1 MWMGL
6 IDGVYAVAMTLI
18 AIELP
23 ELASEVIDTIEKQVE
38 ITTISG
44 ILIYELIVYT
54 ATFFIL
60 YELWSFHKSI
70 LKLSG
75 IRHIRQNLV
84 NGLILALTCLGAG
97 NILLILN
104 SKTNLA
110 SEEINA
116 GVSQAT
122 ILKDWIT
129 HGTASSIC
137 MLLMIASMF
146 GLMSLLARSKANL
159 EAISNLKALE
169 RSTRVK
175 AFLFLLLPL
184 NWLPMLFGAQT
195 PLAPVGLMILAYIAL
210 SNINGAKLRRRLSE
224 TFKGSS

>member
-1 MWMGL
+1 MGL

-18 AIELP
+18 AFELP

-54 ATFFIL
+54 ATFL

-75 IRHIRQNLV
+75 IRHIRQSLV

-104 SKTNLA
+104 SKTDLA

-116 GVSQAT
+116 GISQAT

-146 GLMSLLARSKANL
+146 GLMSQLARSKANP
-159 EAISNLKALE
+159 EEISNLKALE

-195 PLAPVGLMILAYIAL
+195 PLAPVGLMILVYIAL
-210 SNINGAKLRRRLSE
+210 SNINGVKLRLRLSE

>member
-1 MWMGL
+1 M
-6 IDGVYAVAMTLI
+6 
-18 AIELP
+18 
-23 ELASEVIDTIEKQVE
+23 
-38 ITTISG
+38 
-44 ILIYELIVYT
+44 
-54 ATFFIL
+54 
-60 YELWSFHKSI
+60 WSFHKSI

-75 IRHIRQNLV
+75 IRHTLQNLT

-104 SKTNLA
+104 SKTDLA

-116 GVSQAT
+116 GISQAT

-146 GLMSLLARSKANL
+146 GLMSLLARSKANP
-159 EAISNLKALE
+159 EEISNLKALE

-195 PLAPVGLMILAYIAL
+195 PLAPVGLMILVYIAL
-210 SNINGAKLRRRLSE
+210 SNINGAKLRLRLSE